1 MDSCSTSQAE
11 HGILWPAESLWLFR
25 WSGHVLVESIPVV
38 DLALES
44 SNDKLTRS
52 VPALL
57 ANFIQ
62 LSNDSGWEI
71 QGRRHGDDLLKL
83 FPQQQLFEISQRVGF
98 FHGSVGWVTP
108 RDSLK
113 FQERSKQNGEVET
126 ARLIYVWG
134 KYPERWSADY
144 GEEGF
149 RDTRLGV
156 AAGLKSRIELL
167 PEDP

>member
-11 HGILWPAESLWLFR
+11 HGILWPAEILRLFR

-44 SNDKLTRS
+44 SNDKLARS

-71 QGRRHGDDLLKL
+71 QGRRHSDDLLKL
-83 FPQQQLFEISQRVGF
+83 FPQQQIGYAGTGANAAYAKPWTTVFEHLTVRQFVNRILEHVGP
-98 FHGSVGWVTP
+98 HTSWVWQGGENE
-108 RDSLK
+108 RMFAFLK
-113 FQERSKQNGEVET
+113 DGFNSMRPNERK
-126 ARLIYVWG
+126 
-134 KYPERWSADY
+134 
-144 GEEGF
+144 
-149 RDTRLGV
+149 
-156 AAGLKSRIELL
+156 
-167 PEDP
+167 

>member
-11 HGILWPAESLWLFR
+11 HGILWPAEILRLFR

-44 SNDKLTRS
+44 SNDKLARS

-71 QGRRHGDDLLKL
+71 QGRRHSDDLLKL

-126 ARLIYVWG
+126 ARLR
-134 KYPERWSADY
+134 P
-144 GEEGF
+144 
-149 RDTRLGV
+149 V
-156 AAGLKSRIELL
+156 ASLQNAVYIRIQRCRNTL
-167 PEDP
+167 